1 LLGDKTIEDSA
12 RLTFVLPT
20 DFRRFEERRRTVTAR
35 FLLVVS
41 DDLKKQMQRLPR
53 KNGMAPARWARL
65 ACAYAIENRSPVI
78 DVVDPVKRPGRP
90 RRILDLSMP
99 AAA

>member
-1 LLGDKTIEDSA
+1 
-12 RLTFVLPT
+12 
-20 DFRRFEERRRTVTAR
+20 VTAR

-41 DDLKKQMQRLPR
+41 DDLKKQMQRLAR

-90 RRILDLSMP
+90 RKAGLKTSHMLVARGSGLAQKLHSSGSFSSIERRS
-99 AAA
+99 